1 MENPVPLIN
10 KKNETFLTDA
20 DLFRPSKTPNDKLN
34 KTPAIKK
41 AKLLSKI
48 SDKGNIGVFS
58 IVFFK
63 NILFR
68 NCL

>member
-10 KKNETFLTDA
+10 EKNETFLTDA
-20 DLFRPSKTPNDKLN
+20 DLFRPSKTSNDKLN

-58 IVFFK
+58 IVFF
-63 NILFR
+63 
-68 NCL
+68 